1 MLSNNELLKWN
12 KGHIMLLTSGLS
24 SSKVTCIKSAWF
36 FIFLARLS
44 VGPTMN
50 NDFKLG
56 LQQKGK
62 SHPCHLSQLH

>member
-1 MLSNNELLKWN
+1 
-12 KGHIMLLTSGLS
+12 MLLTSGLS
-24 SSKVTCIKSAWF
+24 PSNVICIKSAWF

-62 SHPCHLSQLH
+62 SHPCHLTQLH